1 MDVPLVTQDTRS
13 GLTDARTSF
22 TSSLTADNTQQST
35 CTCRLGEQTRR
46 SPRPGGREHI
56 IPIRVDDD
64 HEASRSAQSSVS
76 TQAARES
83 QNREFTSHTKAE
95 STASSTHEASTRQ
108 SMCGESPAASRASS
122 VTSQA
127 SGKDTTQTHSTAK
140 TWNAKV
146 RSAPTNQLPITRRG
160 LFFDDSFFSGLHQD
174 FESAV
179 NDVLGRW
186 GETSVL
192 TDDRDNTSRLGR
204 YRQLREQNLNVESQ
218 AVTSTSDDTSHK
230 VQPRVYRGVGGVIL
244 LFILF

>member
-1 MDVPLVTQDTRS
+1 MVTQDTHS
-13 GLTDARTSF
+13 GLTDSRTRF

-46 SPRPGGREHI
+46 SPRPGGREHL

-64 HEASRSAQSSVS
+64 HEDSRSAQTTVT

-83 QNREFTSHTKAE
+83 QNREFTTHLKAE
-95 STASSTHEASTRQ
+95 STASSEHEASTRQ
-108 SMCGESPAASRASS
+108 SRCGESPAASRASS

-127 SGKDTTQTHSTAK
+127 SGKDTTQTHSTAT

-146 RSAPTNQLPITRRG
+146 RGASANQLPITRRG

-192 TDDRDNTSRLGR
+192 TDERDNSSRLGR

-218 AVTSTSDDTSHK
+218 AVTSTSDETSHK
-230 VQPRVYRGVGGVIL
+230 VQFFVYSGVAGVIL
-244 LFILF
+244 LLLFTLV